1 MSMTGG
7 KSSRRVYPRA
17 SNNASE
23 AREQHGV
30 SESDEDEP
38 SEATSPQVVL
48 NHDWVEEPSGELGFG
63 GEYMSAQLVAAARSI
78 FKEPCSLALMLD
90 GSSSQEV
97 ASSPVSD
104 PLHSSPAIYDDHVFH
119 AYDDG
124 PTAGLELAFGADSPF
139 ETVQP
144 IEYFETNELLTPH
157 FMELDSSGSFDQLL
171 SDDTVDSDG

>member
-1 MSMTGG
+1 MSTTGG
-7 KSSRRVYPRA
+7 KSCRRVYSRA
-17 SNNASE
+17 FVNASE
-23 AREQHGV
+23 AREQHDV
-30 SESDEDEP
+30 SGSDEDEP
-38 SEATSPQVVL
+38 SGATSPQVVL

-97 ASSPVSD
+97 ASSPVLD
-104 PLHSSPAIYDDHVFH
+104 PLHSSPDDHVFQ

-124 PTAGLELAFGADSPF
+124 PTAGLELTFGADSPF

-144 IEYFETNELLTPH
+144 IEYFETNDLLTPH
-157 FMELDSSGSFDQLL
+157 FMDLDSSGSFDQLL
-171 SDDTVDSDG
+171 SDDTIDSDG